1 MMHAFSLNQTIQRR
15 LLWHLHYLQF
25 NKHINNFT
33 GVDFPKLF
41 KAFKDM
47 GMTYNIVNIQ
57 DGTATYVHQS
67 EDDIVTSSVKSNHP
81 VAQKSNKTI
90 VQDVLTRHQQG
101 QTDFETFCDEMAEAG
116 IYKWHIDIQAGT
128 CTYID
133 LQDQA
138 VISELIP
145 Q

>member
-1 MMHAFSLNQTIQRR
+1 MAFKLSAIQQA
-15 LLWHLHYLQF
+15 HQQ
-25 NKHINNFT
+25 FT

-41 KAFKDM
+41 KAFKEM

-81 VAQKSNKTI
+81 VAPSSNQSI

-101 QTDFETFCDEMAEAG
+101 QTDFETFCDEMAQAG

-133 LQDQA
+133 LQEQA
-138 VISELIP
+138 IISELIP

>member
-1 MMHAFSLNQTIQRR
+1 MAFTLSAIQQA
-15 LLWHLHYLQF
+15 HQQ
-25 NKHINNFT
+25 FT

-116 IYKWHIDIQAGT
+116 IYKYSSWYLYLYRLERTSYYFRINT
-128 CTYID
+128 S
-133 LQDQA
+133 
-138 VISELIP
+138 VICIYSNILIIL
-145 Q
+145 

>member
-1 MMHAFSLNQTIQRR
+1 MAFKLSTIQQA
-15 LLWHLHYLQF
+15 HQQ
-25 NKHINNFT
+25 FT

-81 VAQKSNKTI
+81 VAPSSNQSI

-101 QTDFETFCDEMAEAG
+101 QTDFETFCDEMAQAG

-133 LQDQA
+133 LQEQA
-138 VISELIP
+138 IISELIP

>member
-1 MMHAFSLNQTIQRR
+1 MAFTLSEIQQA
-15 LLWHLHYLQF
+15 HQQ
-25 NKHINNFT
+25 FT

-47 GMTYNIVNIQ
+47 VMTYNIVNIQ

-67 EDDIVTSSVKSNHP
+67 EDDIVTLSVKSNHP
-81 VAQKSNKTI
+81 VAPSSNQSI

-101 QTDFETFCDEMAEAG
+101 QTDFETFCNEMAEAG

-133 LQDQA
+133 LKEQA
-138 VISELIP
+138 IISELIP

>member
-1 MMHAFSLNQTIQRR
+1 MAFTLSEIQQAHR
-15 LLWHLHYLQF
+15 Q
-25 NKHINNFT
+25 FT

-81 VAQKSNKTI
+81 VAPSSNQSI

-101 QTDFETFCDEMAEAG
+101 QTDFETFCNEMAEAG

-133 LQDQA
+133 LKEQA
-138 VISELIP
+138 IISELIP

>member
-1 MMHAFSLNQTIQRR
+1 MAFKLSAIQQA
-15 LLWHLHYLQF
+15 HQQ
-25 NKHINNFT
+25 FT

-57 DGTATYVHQS
+57 DGTATYLHQS

-81 VAQKSNKTI
+81 VAPSSNQSI

-101 QTDFETFCDEMAEAG
+101 QTDFETFCDEMAQAG

-133 LQDQA
+133 LQEQA
-138 VISELIP
+138 IISELIP

>member
-1 MMHAFSLNQTIQRR
+1 MAFKLSAIQQA
-15 LLWHLHYLQF
+15 HQQ
-25 NKHINNFT
+25 FT

-81 VAQKSNKTI
+81 VAPSSNQSI

-101 QTDFETFCDEMAEAG
+101 QTDFETFCDEMAQAG

-133 LQDQA
+133 LQEQA
-138 VISELIP
+138 IISKLIP

>member
-1 MMHAFSLNQTIQRR
+1 MAFKLSAIQQA
-15 LLWHLHYLQF
+15 HQQ
-25 NKHINNFT
+25 FT

-81 VAQKSNKTI
+81 VAPSSNQSI
-90 VQDVLTRHQQG
+90 VQDVLTRRQQG
-101 QTDFETFCDEMAEAG
+101 QTDFETFCDEMAQAG

-133 LQDQA
+133 LQEQA
-138 VISELIP
+138 IISELIP

>member
-1 MMHAFSLNQTIQRR
+1 MAFKLSAIQQA
-15 LLWHLHYLQF
+15 HQQ
-25 NKHINNFT
+25 FT

-57 DGTATYVHQS
+57 DGIATYVHQS

-81 VAQKSNKTI
+81 VAPSSNQSI

-101 QTDFETFCDEMAEAG
+101 QTDFETFCDEMAQAG

-133 LQDQA
+133 LQEQA
-138 VISELIP
+138 IISELIP

>member
-1 MMHAFSLNQTIQRR
+1 MAFTLSEIQQA
-15 LLWHLHYLQF
+15 HQQ
-25 NKHINNFT
+25 FT

-81 VAQKSNKTI
+81 VAPSSNQSI
-90 VQDVLTRHQQG
+90 VQDVLTRHQRG
-101 QTDFETFCDEMAEAG
+101 QTDFETFCNEMAEAG

-133 LQDQA
+133 LKEQA
-138 VISELIP
+138 IISELIP

>member
-1 MMHAFSLNQTIQRR
+1 MAFKLSAIQQA
-15 LLWHLHYLQF
+15 HQQ
-25 NKHINNFT
+25 FT

-81 VAQKSNKTI
+81 VAPSSNQSI

-101 QTDFETFCDEMAEAG
+101 QTDFETFCDEMAQAG

-133 LQDQA
+133 LQEQA
-138 VISELIP
+138 IFSELIP

>member
-1 MMHAFSLNQTIQRR
+1 MHAFSLNQTIQRR
-15 LLWHLHYLQF
+15 TLSAIQQAHQQ
-25 NKHINNFT
+25 FT

-67 EDDIVTSSVKSNHP
+67 EDDIVTSSIKSNHP
-81 VAQKSNKTI
+81 VAPRSNQSI

-133 LQDQA
+133 LKEQA
-138 VISELIP
+138 IISELIP

>member
-1 MMHAFSLNQTIQRR
+1 MAFKLSAIQQA
-15 LLWHLHYLQF
+15 HQQ
-25 NKHINNFT
+25 FT

-67 EDDIVTSSVKSNHP
+67 EDDIVTSSVKSNHH
-81 VAQKSNKTI
+81 VAPSSNQSI

-101 QTDFETFCDEMAEAG
+101 QTDFETFCDEMAQAG

-133 LQDQA
+133 LQEQA
-138 VISELIP
+138 IISELIP

>member
-1 MMHAFSLNQTIQRR
+1 MAFTLSAIQQA
-15 LLWHLHYLQF
+15 HQQ
-25 NKHINNFT
+25 FT

-81 VAQKSNKTI
+81 VAPSSNQSI

-101 QTDFETFCDEMAEAG
+101 QTDCETFCD
-116 IYKWHIDIQAGT
+116 GT

>member
-1 MMHAFSLNQTIQRR
+1 MAFKLSAIQQA
-15 LLWHLHYLQF
+15 HHQ
-25 NKHINNFT
+25 FT

-81 VAQKSNKTI
+81 VAPSSNQSI

-101 QTDFETFCDEMAEAG
+101 QTDFETFCDEMAQAG

-133 LQDQA
+133 LQEQA
-138 VISELIP
+138 IISELIP

>member
-1 MMHAFSLNQTIQRR
+1 MAFKLSAIQQA
-15 LLWHLHYLQF
+15 HQQ
-25 NKHINNFT
+25 FT

-81 VAQKSNKTI
+81 VAPSSNQSI

-101 QTDFETFCDEMAEAG
+101 QTDSETFCDEMAQAG

-133 LQDQA
+133 LQEQA
-138 VISELIP
+138 IISELIP

>member
-1 MMHAFSLNQTIQRR
+1 MAFKLSAIQQA
-15 LLWHLHYLQF
+15 HQQ
-25 NKHINNFT
+25 FT

-47 GMTYNIVNIQ
+47 GTTYNIVNIQ

-81 VAQKSNKTI
+81 VAPSSNQSI

-101 QTDFETFCDEMAEAG
+101 QTDFETFCDEMAQAG

-133 LQDQA
+133 LQEQA
-138 VISELIP
+138 IISELIP

>member
-1 MMHAFSLNQTIQRR
+1 MAFKLSAIQQA
-15 LLWHLHYLQF
+15 HQQ
-25 NKHINNFT
+25 FT

-81 VAQKSNKTI
+81 VAPSSNQSI

-101 QTDFETFCDEMAEAG
+101 QTDFETFCDEMAQAG
-116 IYKWHIDIQAGT
+116 IYKWHIDIQVGT

-133 LQDQA
+133 LQEQA
-138 VISELIP
+138 IISELIP

>member
-1 MMHAFSLNQTIQRR
+1 MAFTLSEIQQA
-15 LLWHLHYLQF
+15 HQQY
-25 NKHINNFT
+25 T

-41 KAFKDM
+41 KEFKDM

-81 VAQKSNKTI
+81 VAPSSNQSI

-133 LQDQA
+133 LKEQA
-138 VISELIP
+138 IISELTP

>member
-1 MMHAFSLNQTIQRR
+1 MAFKLSAIQQA
-15 LLWHLHYLQF
+15 HQQ
-25 NKHINNFT
+25 FT

-81 VAQKSNKTI
+81 VAPSSNQSI

-101 QTDFETFCDEMAEAG
+101 QTDFETFCDEMDQAG

-133 LQDQA
+133 LQEQA
-138 VISELIP
+138 IISELIP

>member
-1 MMHAFSLNQTIQRR
+1 MAFTLSAIQQA
-15 LLWHLHYLQF
+15 HQQ
-25 NKHINNFT
+25 FT

-90 VQDVLTRHQQG
+90 VQDVSTRHQQG

-145 Q
+145 K

>member
-1 MMHAFSLNQTIQRR
+1 MAFKLSAIQQA
-15 LLWHLHYLQF
+15 HQQ
-25 NKHINNFT
+25 FT

-47 GMTYNIVNIQ
+47 GVTYNIVNIQ

-81 VAQKSNKTI
+81 VAPSSNQSI

-101 QTDFETFCDEMAEAG
+101 QTDFETFCDEMAQAG

-133 LQDQA
+133 LQEQA
-138 VISELIP
+138 IISELIP

>member
-1 MMHAFSLNQTIQRR
+1 MAFKLSAIQQA
-15 LLWHLHYLQF
+15 HQQ
-25 NKHINNFT
+25 FT

-81 VAQKSNKTI
+81 VAPSSKQSI

-101 QTDFETFCDEMAEAG
+101 QTDFETFCDEMAQAG

-133 LQDQA
+133 LQEQA
-138 VISELIP
+138 IISELIP

>member
-1 MMHAFSLNQTIQRR
+1 MAFKLSPIQQA
-15 LLWHLHYLQF
+15 HQQ
-25 NKHINNFT
+25 FT

-81 VAQKSNKTI
+81 VAPSSNQSI

-101 QTDFETFCDEMAEAG
+101 QTDFETFCDEMAQAG

-133 LQDQA
+133 LQEQA
-138 VISELIP
+138 IISELIP

>member
-1 MMHAFSLNQTIQRR
+1 MAFTLSEIQQA
-15 LLWHLHYLQF
+15 HQQY
-25 NKHINNFT
+25 T

-41 KAFKDM
+41 KEFKDM
-47 GMTYNIVNIQ
+47 GMTYNIVNIK

-81 VAQKSNKTI
+81 VAPSSNQSI

-133 LQDQA
+133 LKEQA
-138 VISELIP
+138 IISELIP

>member
-1 MMHAFSLNQTIQRR
+1 MAFKLSAIQQA
-15 LLWHLHYLQF
+15 HQQ
-25 NKHINNFT
+25 FT
-33 GVDFPKLF
+33 GADFPKLF

-81 VAQKSNKTI
+81 VAPSSNQSI

-101 QTDFETFCDEMAEAG
+101 QTDFETFCDEMAQAG

-133 LQDQA
+133 LQEQA
-138 VISELIP
+138 IISELIP

>member
-1 MMHAFSLNQTIQRR
+1 MAFKLSAIQQA
-15 LLWHLHYLQF
+15 HQQ
-25 NKHINNFT
+25 FT

-67 EDDIVTSSVKSNHP
+67 EDDIVTSSVKRNHP
-81 VAQKSNKTI
+81 VAPSSNQSI

-101 QTDFETFCDEMAEAG
+101 QTDFETFCDEMAQAG

-133 LQDQA
+133 LQEQA
-138 VISELIP
+138 IISELIP

>member
-1 MMHAFSLNQTIQRR
+1 MAFTLSAIQQA
-15 LLWHLHYLQF
+15 HQQ
-25 NKHINNFT
+25 FT

-81 VAQKSNKTI
+81 VAPRSNQSI

-116 IYKWHIDIQAGT
+116 IYKWHVDISTSTSLNIDMPFINARFSHFRINT
-128 CTYID
+128 SVSCVYSNI
-133 LQDQA
+133 
-138 VISELIP
+138 LIII
-145 Q
+145 

>member
-1 MMHAFSLNQTIQRR
+1 MAFKLSAIQQA
-15 LLWHLHYLQF
+15 HQQ
-25 NKHINNFT
+25 FT

-81 VAQKSNKTI
+81 AAPSSNQSI

-101 QTDFETFCDEMAEAG
+101 QTDFETFCDEMAQAG

-133 LQDQA
+133 LQEQA
-138 VISELIP
+138 IISELIP

>member
-1 MMHAFSLNQTIQRR
+1 MAFTLSAIQQA
-15 LLWHLHYLQF
+15 HQQ
-25 NKHINNFT
+25 FT

-116 IYKWHIDIQAGT
+116 FINGISIFKRALVLIST
-128 CTYID
+128 CKTK
-133 LQDQA
+133 LLFQN
-138 VISELIP
+138 
-145 Q
+145 

>member
-1 MMHAFSLNQTIQRR
+1 MAFTLSTIQQA
-15 LLWHLHYLQF
+15 HQQ
-25 NKHINNFT
+25 FT

-57 DGTATYVHQS
+57 DGTATYEHQS
-67 EDDIVTSSVKSNHP
+67 EDDIVTSSVKSTIP
-81 VAQKSNKTI
+81 VAQKSIKTM
-90 VQDVLTRHQQG
+90 VQNVLTRHQQG

-116 IYKWHIDIQAGT
+116 IYKWHIDIQSGT

-133 LQDQA
+133 LKEQA
-138 VISELIP
+138 IISELIP

>member
-1 MMHAFSLNQTIQRR
+1 MAFTLSETQQA
-15 LLWHLHYLQF
+15 HQQY
-25 NKHINNFT
+25 T

-41 KAFKDM
+41 KEFKDM

-81 VAQKSNKTI
+81 VAPSSNQSI

-133 LQDQA
+133 LKEQA
-138 VISELIP
+138 IISELIP

>member
-1 MMHAFSLNQTIQRR
+1 MAFTLSEIQQA
-15 LLWHLHYLQF
+15 HQQ
-25 NKHINNFT
+25 FT

-81 VAQKSNKTI
+81 VAPSSNQSI

-101 QTDFETFCDEMAEAG
+101 QTDFETFCNEMAEAG
-116 IYKWHIDIQAGT
+116 IYKWHIYIQAGT

-133 LQDQA
+133 LKEQA
-138 VISELIP
+138 IISELIP